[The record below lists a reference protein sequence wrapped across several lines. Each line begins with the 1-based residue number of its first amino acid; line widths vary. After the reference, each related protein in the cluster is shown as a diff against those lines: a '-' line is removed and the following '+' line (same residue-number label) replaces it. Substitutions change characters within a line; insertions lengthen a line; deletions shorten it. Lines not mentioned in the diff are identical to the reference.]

1 MNPLPLT
8 DCPTRFRSQTA
19 NHASALAALLLAIA
33 LPLLAA
39 EADWPRFRGPNGSG
53 LGVAD
58 LPAQWTPANR
68 KWSVKLP
75 GVGHGYARAPYG
87 LNGVMWTCS
96 RLPAASTMI
105 DARPYMPLTSANEP
119 DAKAILPEPRSVQ
132 KSNSYQ

>member
-1 MNPLPLT
+1 M
-8 DCPTRFRSQTA
+8 TR
-19 NHASALAALLLAIA
+19 SALILVALTITLSTVAQ
-33 LPLLAA
+33 
-39 EADWPRFRGPNGSG
+39 EWPRFRGPNGSG
-53 LGVAD
+53 LGAAD
-58 LPAQWTPANR
+58 IPAQWTPANR
-68 KWSVKLP
+68 KWTVKLP